1 MWSVRPFSAR
11 WAAAPKE
18 RAAEAVAARL
28 DATAGRCPT
37 ILGVELERFCG
48 RLAAVVARIAGV
60 TDRATRP
67 LWTGSRY
74 EGCPNEEKRGPAL
87 AKFGAPPDMRAPP
100 KPTPPP
106 RLPAPKLPC
115 GALNPPPPRK
125 PPPPCPAAHVA
136 GTKAIDM
143 MPTKPNNPNLFMLQ
157 GRYSSVSQ
165 PWCICGIL
173 QSYLRV
179 GRLSLFRVKG
189 RYPPVRKIG
198 FKHGDR
204 APSL

>member
-11 WAAAPKE
+11 WAAAPEE

-74 EGCPNEEKRGPAL
+74 EACPNEEKRGPAP
-87 AKFGAPPDMRAPP
+87 AKFATPPETCGPP

-106 RLPAPKLPC
+106 RLPTPKLPC
-115 GALNPPPPRK
+115 GALKPPPPRK
-125 PPPPCPAAHVA
+125 PPPPW
-136 GTKAIDM
+136 
-143 MPTKPNNPNLFMLQ
+143 KPP
-157 GRYSSVSQ
+157 
-165 PWCICGIL
+165 PW
-173 QSYLRV
+173 
-179 GRLSLFRVKG
+179 K
-189 RYPPVRKIG
+189 PPPPK
-198 FKHGDR
+198 
-204 APSL
+204 PPPP